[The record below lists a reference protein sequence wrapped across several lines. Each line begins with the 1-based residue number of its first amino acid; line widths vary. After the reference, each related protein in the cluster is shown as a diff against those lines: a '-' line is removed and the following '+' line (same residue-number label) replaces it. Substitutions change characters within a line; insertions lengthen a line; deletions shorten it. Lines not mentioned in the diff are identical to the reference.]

1 MKATFI
7 AIALSLVGS
16 ALYAQDFSVTAPTE
30 RKIEPNAVVVTPKP
44 SIEGIV
50 KEIFVTK
57 KPWQMINPAA
67 PASYG
72 SGQKNVSKDHGPGT
86 PYHSSGWIVA
96 GVEW

>member
-1 MKATFI
+1 MKACLV
-7 AIALSLVGS
+7 AVSLSLVAG
-16 ALYAQDFSVTAPTE
+16 ALQAQDFSVTAPTE
-30 RKIEPNAVVVTPKP
+30 RKIEPNPVVVQPKP

-57 KPWQMINPAA
+57 KPWQMVNPAA

-72 SGQKNVSKDHGPGT
+72 SGQKNVSRDHGPGT
-86 PYHSSGWIVA
+86 PYHSSGWILA